1 MLVSAIYLIAAA
13 FSVIQQYSMTRI
25 AQGAVYQLRKDFVE
39 KMARQPVSYY
49 DSHQNGDIMARMVN
63 DMDNIQGT
71 LNQSL
76 IQLVNSAMS
85 VIGGIKVASG
95 SVSLGD
101 VQAILQYTNQ
111 FSQPITQI
119 ANLTNTIQAT
129 AASAERIFQVLDE
142 PEMTELT
149 PVAPITTDD
158 ILTFE
163 HVAFSYQSDQP
174 SMTDYSMSVKPVR

>member
-25 AQGAVYQLRKDFVE
+25 AQGAVYQLRKDFEE

-76 IQLVNSAMS
+76 IQLVNSVMS

-111 FSQPITQI
+111 YSQPITQI
-119 ANLTNTIQAT
+119 TNLTNTIQAT
-129 AASAERIFQVLDE
+129 AASAERIFRVLDE
-142 PEMTELT
+142 P
-149 PVAPITTDD
+149 
-158 ILTFE
+158 
-163 HVAFSYQSDQP
+163 
-174 SMTDYSMSVKPVR
+174 